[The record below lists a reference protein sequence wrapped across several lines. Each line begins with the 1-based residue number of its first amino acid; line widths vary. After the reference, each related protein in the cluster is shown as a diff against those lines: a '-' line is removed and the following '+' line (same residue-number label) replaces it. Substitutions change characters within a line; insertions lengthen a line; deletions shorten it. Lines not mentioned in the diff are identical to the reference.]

1 MFNNK
6 SLSIFL
12 LLISSI
18 AISFGGLIMR
28 NIEVA
33 NAWQIIFYRSFFFTV
48 SILTIIIFQNRNSVV
63 KTIKNVGYPGVM
75 GAVFYTFANIAF
87 VHAFAN
93 TTVANSLFTLSS
105 IPFITATLAFFFL
118 KENISTRTISIM
130 FVAFLGIIIMISEGL
145 ALGQIYGNIMAIVTA
160 VSFSCFTIILRKYR
174 AVDMLPTILIG
185 GIIILS
191 VTFFI
196 SLGSLRIPLNE
207 IFLCFLWGGVLSG
220 CVNYIFIYATRF
232 LYASSVTFFMLFEF
246 ALGPFWVWI
255 FLNETITRNTFYG
268 GILVMAS
275 VFIYSV
281 IEVFISRKK
290 IQKGRINLH

>member
-6 SLSIFL
+6 SFSIFL

-18 AISFGGLIMR
+18 GISFGGLIMR

-48 SILTIIIFQNRNSVV
+48 SILVIIFFQNRASVA
-63 KTIKNVGYPGVM
+63 KTIKNVGYPGVF
-75 GAVFYTFANIAF
+75 GAVFYTLSNIMF

-105 IPFITATLAFFFL
+105 IPFITATLAYFFL
-118 KENISTRTISIM
+118 GENISIRTILIM
-130 FVAFLGIIIMISEGL
+130 FVALLGIIIMINEGL
-145 ALGQIYGNIMAIVTA
+145 ALGQIYGNLMALGTA
-160 VSFSCFTIILRKYR
+160 ISFSCFTIILRKYR

-196 SLGSLRIPLNE
+196 SLGNLSIPLNE

-255 FLNETITRNTFYG
+255 FFNETFSRNTFYG
-268 GILVMAS
+268 GILVMVS
-275 VFIYSV
+275 VFIYST
-281 IEVFISRKK
+281 IEVYFSRKK
-290 IQKGRINLH
+290 IQKGRINLN

>member
-18 AISFGGLIMR
+18 GISFGGLIMR

-33 NAWQIIFYRSFFFTV
+33 DAWQIIFYRSFFFTV
-48 SILTIIIFQNRNSVV
+48 SILTIICFQNRNSVV
-63 KTIKNVGYPGVM
+63 KTIKNVGYPGIV

-93 TTVANSLFTLSS
+93 TTVANSLFTLSA
-105 IPFITATLAFFFL
+105 IPFITAILAFYFL
-118 KENISTRTISIM
+118 DENISKRTISIM
-130 FVAFLGIIIMISEGL
+130 IVALLGIIIMISEGL
-145 ALGQIYGNIMAIVTA
+145 ALGQIYGNLMALVTA
-160 VSFSCFTIILRKYR
+160 VSFSCFTIVLRKYR

-196 SLGSLRIPLNE
+196 SLGNLSIPLNE

-220 CVNYIFIYATRF
+220 CVNYIFIYATRH

-268 GILVMAS
+268 GILVMVS

-281 IEVFISRKK
+281 IEIFISRKK

>member
-1 MFNNK
+1 
-6 SLSIFL
+6 
-12 LLISSI
+12 
-18 AISFGGLIMR
+18 MR

-33 NAWQIIFYRSFFFTV
+33 DAWQIIFYRSFFFTV
-48 SILTIIIFQNRNSVV
+48 SILTIICFQNRNSVV
-63 KTIKNVGYPGVM
+63 KTIKNVGYPGII

-93 TTVANSLFTLSS
+93 TTVANSLFTLSA
-105 IPFITATLAFFFL
+105 IPFITAILAFYFL
-118 KENISTRTISIM
+118 DENISKRTISIM
-130 FVAFLGIIIMISEGL
+130 IVALLGIIIMISEGL
-145 ALGQIYGNIMAIVTA
+145 ALGQIYGNLMALVTA
-160 VSFSCFTIILRKYR
+160 VSFSCFTIVLRKYR

-196 SLGSLRIPLNE
+196 SLGNLSIPLNE

-220 CVNYIFIYATRF
+220 CVNYIFIYATRH

-268 GILVMAS
+268 GILVMVS

-281 IEVFISRKK
+281 VEVVISRKK